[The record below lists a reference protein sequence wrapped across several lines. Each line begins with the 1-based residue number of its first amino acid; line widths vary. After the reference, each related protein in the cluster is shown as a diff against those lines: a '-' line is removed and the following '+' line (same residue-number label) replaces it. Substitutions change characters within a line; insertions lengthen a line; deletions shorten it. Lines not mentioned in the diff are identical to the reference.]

1 MGKIDVH
8 AHFLPPAYIEQL
20 DRHGLKTLDGGF
32 PIPEWSVEAH
42 LAAMD
47 ELGVDYSVMSISSP
61 HVNMGDSAEA
71 AEVARE
77 CNDFASEVCAE
88 HPERLAFL
96 GSLPVPD
103 VEAAEAE
110 ALRCASLPG
119 CKGFCLPTNALGIYL
134 GDESLDG
141 LMEALDGLS
150 SVVLIHPT
158 APSAIP
164 TGVCDTVPYP
174 MMEFFFDTSR
184 AVVNLVLADVPNR
197 FPNIK
202 WVVPHA
208 GAYLPI
214 ICDRIAP
221 MAKMLAPGRDID
233 VEASLKTFYF
243 DLAGTVVP
251 KQLSNILDLAD
262 LSRLVYASDYP
273 FTPLQLAAGL
283 GKKLDAALPEDLR
296 PAVASRNAA
305 ALLGIEEAGE

>member
-20 DRHGLKTLDGGF
+20 NRHGLKTLDGGF
-32 PIPEWSVEAH
+32 PIPDWSVDAH

-71 AEVARE
+71 VEVARSS
-77 CNDFASEVCAE
+77 NDFASEVSAG
-88 HPERLAFL
+88 HVDRLGFF

-103 VEAAEAE
+103 VEAASAE
-110 ALRCASLPG
+110 ALRCASLIG
-119 CKGFCLPTNALGIYL
+119 CKGFCLPTNALGTYL
-134 GDESLDG
+134 GDEALDA
-141 LMEALDGLS
+141 LMETLDGLS
-150 SVVLIHPT
+150 ATVLIHPT

-164 TGVCDTVPYP
+164 TGVCETVPYP

-184 AVVNLVLADVPNR
+184 AVVNLVIADVPHR

-202 WVVPHA
+202 WIVPHA

-221 MAKMLAPGRDID
+221 MAKMIAPGRTID

-243 DLAGTVVP
+243 DLGGTVVP

-262 LSRLVYASDYP
+262 PTHLVYASDYP
-273 FTPLQLAAGL
+273 FTPLSLAVGL
-283 GKKLDAALPEDLR
+283 GKKLDEALPEDLR
-296 PAVASRNAA
+296 LQVASGNARRF
-305 ALLGIEEAGE
+305 LGIEGVGE